1 MLFRDMEFDFD
12 IYDAEAAED
21 YEREA
26 KALQAHSSDG
36 IRKGESLSDYIK
48 RQCEAIFAFFD
59 NLLGEGTHRELFG
72 DRVNL
77 RVALE
82 TLQEFR
88 DIVEGQMKALPGHA
102 KTEPNRETRR
112 AGSRRKPPAE
122 A

>member
-1 MLFRDMEFDFD
+1 MVFRDMEFDFD

-26 KALQAHSSDG
+26 KALQAQSDG
-36 IRKGESLSDYIK
+36 IRKGESLSAYI
-48 RQCEAIFAFFD
+48 RRLCEAIFAFFD
-59 NLLGEGTHRELFG
+59 NLLGEGTHRDLFG

-82 TLQEFR
+82 TVQEFR
-88 DIVEGQMKALPGHA
+88 GIVEGQMKELPGLT